1 MNYDNP
7 RNLKFED
14 AKKNHAAYKEK
25 NASKVNHITF
35 DRADIMALLKESET
49 ADIRVYLGTPN
60 AFAVAVSNDQGK
72 ITVGTKTMYSSRAE
86 CPPMCIP
93 PPKEDPFS

>member
-1 MNYDNP
+1 MSNDS
-7 RNLKFED
+7 RKIKFED

-35 DRADIMALLKESET
+35 DRADILVLLKESET

-60 AFAVAVSNDQGK
+60 AFAVAVSGGQAK
-72 ITVGTKTMYSSRAE
+72 TMVGTKVMYSSREE
-86 CPPMCIP
+86 CPPLCIP